1 MAATAV
7 SGQAA
12 TATAATISQPNAL
25 TPIADQPQ
33 GGGEPQP
40 GPDGH
45 EVAPSGRSRITTRG
59 ASGAGSTLTARV
71 TTGAAGRAVR

>member
-25 TPIADQPQ
+25 KPLRSSQSAAVSRSQDQ
-33 GGGEPQP
+33 
-40 GPDGH
+40 
-45 EVAPSGRSRITTRG
+45 
-59 ASGAGSTLTARV
+59 TLTARLLR
-71 TTGAAGRAVR
+71 AGRGSRCMQPAARAAR